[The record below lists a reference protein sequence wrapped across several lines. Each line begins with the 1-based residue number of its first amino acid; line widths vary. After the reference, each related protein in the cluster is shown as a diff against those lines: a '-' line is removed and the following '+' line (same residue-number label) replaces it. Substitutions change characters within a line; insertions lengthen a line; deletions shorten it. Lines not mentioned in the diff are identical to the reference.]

1 MTERNID
8 QAEIEKFEA
17 LARKWWD
24 RNGEFRPL
32 HDINPL
38 RVGYIT
44 DRVDLNGRRVL
55 DVGCGGGIL
64 SEALSAAGADVLGID
79 PAEAPLNIARLHRHE
94 SNLSPGYE
102 LTTVEELAATSPE
115 PFDVITCLEMLEHVP
130 DPASVIRAC
139 RMLLKDDGHLFLAT
153 INRNPRAYLSAI
165 VGAEYIL
172 NLLPRGTH
180 DYDKLIKPAELAAFC
195 RQADLDIKDFTGMTY
210 NPITKRYK
218 PGRDVGVNYL
228 AYARPV

>member
-79 PAEAPLNIARLHRHE
+79 PAEAPLNVARLHRHE

-180 DYDKLIKPAELAAFC
+180 DYDKLIKPAELATFC

>member
-17 LARKWWD
+17 LARRWWD

-79 PAEAPLNIARLHRHE
+79 PAEAPLNVARLHRHE

-153 INRNPRAYLSAI
+153 INRNTRAYLSAI

>member
-79 PAEAPLNIARLHRHE
+79 PAEAPLNVARLHRHE

>member
-17 LARKWWD
+17 LARRWWD